1 MKNEDNVIL
10 IVDDVSINIQMIRE
24 ILNEDKVYKFLFAT
38 NGNQAVAVTRRVKPD
53 LILLDIIM
61 SGMNGFEVCEVLK
74 SSPETADIPIIFLT
88 AKTES
93 EAIVRG
99 FELGAVD
106 YITKPF
112 QKDELLARV
121 RTHLKLRQSERALRE
136 NKKNLEQL
144 VHEELE
150 KRRKQEQL
158 LIQKSKLESLGRVAA
173 GIAHEINQPLAGI
186 AMGVENILLR
196 SMKKRIDKDYLK
208 QECEF
213 LLQDVDRI
221 KHIIEHIRIFS
232 REQQSVFLE
241 NVDIKEVVENALLM
255 VGKQYENHNIK
266 LSLELEENIAP
277 VVGNK
282 YKLEQALLNLL
293 SNSKDALEDKSG
305 SEAKLIK
312 IRTCQDTEKICLEV
326 EDNGKGISE
335 EDMEKL
341 FEPFF
346 TTKSPDKGTGLGL
359 SITYGIVKE
368 MRGEISVQSKAGE
381 YSKIKISLPK
391 IAQQTKFLKE
401 T

>member
-1 MKNEDNVIL
+1 MKKEDNVIL
-10 IVDDVSINIQMIRE
+10 IVDDVSINIQMIKE
-24 ILNEDKVYKFLFAT
+24 ILNEDKVYKFIFAT
-38 NGNQAVAVTRRVKPD
+38 NGNQAVAVTRKAKPD

-74 SSPETADIPIIFLT
+74 ASSETADIPIIFLT

-136 NKKNLEQL
+136 NKKNLERL
-144 VHEELE
+144 VQEELE
-150 KRRKQEQL
+150 KRRKQEEL
-158 LIQKSKLESLGRVAA
+158 LIQKSKLESLGRLAA

-196 SMKKRIDKDYLK
+196 TVNKRIDKEYLK
-208 QECEF
+208 HECEF

-232 REQQSVFLE
+232 REQQSVFFE

-266 LSLELEENIAP
+266 FLLELEENIAP
-277 VVGNK
+277 VFGNK

-293 SNSKDALEDKSG
+293 SNSKDALEDKSRF
-305 SEAKLIK
+305 ETKLIK
-312 IRTCQDTEKICLEV
+312 IKTYQDTEKICLEV

-335 EDMEKL
+335 EDVEKL

-359 SITYGIVKE
+359 SITYGIIKE

-381 YSKIKISLPK
+381 YSRIKISLPK
-391 IAQQTKFLKE
+391 IINQ
-401 T
+401 

>member
-1 MKNEDNVIL
+1 MKNQDNVIL

-24 ILNEDKVYKFLFAT
+24 ILNEDKIYKFIFAT
-38 NGNQAVAVTRRVKPD
+38 NGKQAVAITRKVKPG
-53 LILLDIIM
+53 LILLDIM
-61 SGMNGFEVCEVLK
+61 MPEMNGFEVCEILK
-74 SSPETADIPIIFLT
+74 GSSETADIPIIFLT

-93 EAIVRG
+93 EAIVKG

-121 RTHLKLRQSERALRE
+121 RTHLKLRRSERALRE
-136 NKKNLEQL
+136 NKKNLERL
-144 VHEELE
+144 VQEELE
-150 KRRKQEQL
+150 KRRKQEEL
-158 LIQKSKLESLGRVAA
+158 LIQKSKLESLGRLAA
-173 GIAHEINQPLAGI
+173 GIAHEINQPLSGI

-196 SMKKRIDKDYLK
+196 TMKKRIESDYLK
-208 QECEF
+208 HECEF

-232 REQQSVFLE
+232 REQQSVFFE
-241 NVDIKEVVENALLM
+241 NVDINEVVENALLM

-266 LSLELEENIAP
+266 LLLELEENIAP
-277 VVGNK
+277 IVGNK

-293 SNSKDALEDKSG
+293 SNSKDALEEKSIIVSG
-305 SEAKLIK
+305 LSETKLIK
-312 IRTCQDTEKICLEV
+312 IRTCQDADKICLEV

-335 EDMEKL
+335 ENMGKL

-368 MRGEISVQSKAGE
+368 MKGEISVQSKTDA
-381 YSKIKISLPK
+381 YSKIKILLPK
-391 IAQQTKFLKE
+391 IGNE
-401 T
+401 